1 MTAMKK
7 RIVAALITALAL
19 AAAGCGSTNSTAP
32 ATKTGPAK
40 AADTCGQYAA
50 ASASTAK
57 AEVEHRP
64 NGADDMEFTDEGRT
78 IVLLPGQHC
87 VRESG
92 LTASIS
98 ASGEISEGTAPAT
111 TTAPVTS
118 QTTLPATTT
127 TESREAEVAKEK
139 QEGEEHEAREKRE
152 GTYCANHHEAP
163 SEHPHLRICG
173 GSE

>member
-7 RIVAALITALAL
+7 RTVAAPITALAL
-19 AAAGCGSTNSTAP
+19 VAAGCGSTNPTAP
-32 ATKTGPAK
+32 ATKPASAR

-50 ASASTAK
+50 ASASAAK
-57 AEVEHRP
+57 AEVENRP
-64 NGADDMEFTDEGRT
+64 NGDDDMEFTDKGRT

-111 TTAPVTS
+111 TTVPATS
-118 QTTLPATTT
+118 QTTPATTT
-127 TESREAEVAKEK
+127 THSREAKVARETH
-139 QEGEEHEAREKRE
+139 EGEEHEAREKRE

-163 SEHPHLRICG
+163 SEHPYLRICG

>member
-1 MTAMKK
+1 MKK
-7 RIVAALITALAL
+7 RIVAAFITALAL
-19 AAAGCGSTNSTAP
+19 VAAGCGSTP
-32 ATKTGPAK
+32 ATKTAPAK

-50 ASASTAK
+50 ASASAAK
-57 AEVEHRP
+57 AEVENRP
-64 NGADDMEFTDEGRT
+64 NGADDMEFTDKGRT

-87 VRESG
+87 VRENG

-98 ASGEISEGTAPAT
+98 PSGEISEGTAPAT
-111 TTAPVTS
+111 TTAPSTS
-118 QTTLPATTT
+118 QTTPAATT
-127 TESREAEVAKEK
+127 TESREAEVAREK

-163 SEHPHLRICG
+163 SEHPYLRICG

>member
-7 RIVAALITALAL
+7 RAVAALITALAL
-19 AAAGCGSTNSTAP
+19 VAAGCGSTNPT
-32 ATKTGPAK
+32 ATKPASAR

-50 ASASTAK
+50 ASASAAK
-57 AEVEHRP
+57 AEVENRP
-64 NGADDMEFTDEGRT
+64 NGADDMEFTDKGRT

-111 TTAPVTS
+111 ATVPANESDDARNNNNPEPRS
-118 QTTLPATTT
+118 Q
-127 TESREAEVAKEK
+127 S
-139 QEGEEHEAREKRE
+139 
-152 GTYCANHHEAP
+152 C
-163 SEHPHLRICG
+163 
-173 GSE
+173 